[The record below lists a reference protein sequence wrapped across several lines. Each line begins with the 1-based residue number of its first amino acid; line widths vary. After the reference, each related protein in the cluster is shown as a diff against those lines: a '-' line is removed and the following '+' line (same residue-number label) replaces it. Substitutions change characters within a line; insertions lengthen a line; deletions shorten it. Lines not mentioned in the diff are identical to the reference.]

1 MSESPLRSR
10 LSKRTLLISAGAVLG
25 IAALIF
31 GTAVAVG
38 LTVPG
43 VRAHF
48 ESLIIAVLLVPS
60 TGTLIAL
67 AFTLRRRG
75 HRLSAIGFPRP
86 TARLFHLLWQV
97 PASVIVVLGAQL
109 LVFAVTGSEPVS
121 DSSTDSIAGSV
132 GPIAAISMFAA
143 VGIITPLWEELF
155 FRGVIYGFVC
165 DHLGLKGAVPIST
178 VVFALC
184 HGVPILLP
192 YMLAL
197 GLCLALLRTFHRN
210 LWGPLGLHLEST
222 RWRRWSFCRSPSTD
236 VHPVG
241 PHISGA
247 VVAEHEAGLGM
258 SDRGVREML
267 IYKCIQPGRMG
278 RGDVHKQI
286 SLPRNLED
294 FESFW
299 SLEQSGDDGVHLRP
313 PDR

>member
-86 TARLFHLLWQV
+86 TARLFHLLWQA

-155 FRGVIYGFVC
+155 FRGVIYGPPLAEGGSS
-165 DHLGLKGAVPIST
+165 DQHSRLRAVPRCADPS
-178 VVFALC
+178 ALHAC
-184 HGVPILLP
+184 
-192 YMLAL
+192 
-197 GLCLALLRTFHRN
+197 
-210 LWGPLGLHLEST
+210 
-222 RWRRWSFCRSPSTD
+222 
-236 VHPVG
+236 
-241 PHISGA
+241 
-247 VVAEHEAGLGM
+247 AG
-258 SDRGVREML
+258 
-267 IYKCIQPGRMG
+267 
-278 RGDVHKQI
+278 
-286 SLPRNLED
+286 SLPRAAAD
-294 FESFW
+294 IPP
-299 SLEQSGDDGVHLRP
+299 QSVGTAGSAPGINSMASVVLLQVAFN
-313 PDR
+313 